1 MGPRA
6 PNSLQGGSGADTLSG
21 LGGNDVIIGGA
32 GTDTA
37 VYATTLT
44 AASITAVVDGDPV
57 TAGNQAGWQ
66 VSAGTDGTDLLTGV
80 EKVTDGAGHHFL
92 LVGNGGYATI
102 QAAVDAAVA
111 GDTIIVGPGTFAG
124 ANITKELTIIGS
136 GSGVG
141 GTTITTGVNQYGF
154 DVIGNVDATAG
165 RRPGDGDHP
174 GLQVHRQPGRRARL
188 LDRGP

>member
-1 MGPRA
+1 MGLTFSGSEGPA
-6 PNSLQGGSGADTLSG
+6 SLQGGSGADTLSG

-80 EKVTDGAGHHFL
+80 EKVNDGAGS
-92 LVGNGGYATI
+92 ATSCLS
-102 QAAVDAAVA
+102 A
-111 GDTIIVGPGTFAG
+111 
-124 ANITKELTIIGS
+124 
-136 GSGVG
+136 
-141 GTTITTGVNQYGF
+141 TT
-154 DVIGNVDATAG
+154 ATPPS
-165 RRPGDGDHP
+165 RR
-174 GLQVHRQPGRRARL
+174 RSTRRRRATPSSSGPVRL
-188 LDRGP
+188 PARPSARS